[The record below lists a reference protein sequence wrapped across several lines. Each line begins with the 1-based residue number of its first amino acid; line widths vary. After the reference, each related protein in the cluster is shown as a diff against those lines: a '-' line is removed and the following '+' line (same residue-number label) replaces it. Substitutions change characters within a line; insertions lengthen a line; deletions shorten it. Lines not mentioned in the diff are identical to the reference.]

1 MALTRL
7 DKLLADSGRYSRSE
21 ARALIRAGRVGA
33 DGAVVRQPEAR
44 LFEQVIFLL
53 RDDAGAVSDDELLRQ
68 ANEAAEEYL
77 RPLIPEK
84 KAALWP
90 KLLLLL
96 AGMSL
101 GFGLGVLIGI

>member
-1 MALTRL
+1 MGYRTYTCPIARSCGGCEW
-7 DKLLADSGRYSRSE
+7 LAVPYPIQLRRKQE
-21 ARALIRAGRVGA
+21 WV
-33 DGAVVRQPEAR
+33 ER

-77 RPLIPEK
+77 RPLIPERK
-84 KAALWP
+84 TKHW
-90 KLLLLL
+90 LLPLLVL